1 MLSWFKKKSAAPEPT
16 AAPPV
21 AAAEPPAAEK
31 SSRAGEL
38 IKRWDLAIAEIH
50 ARLHAVLS
58 EAVIASGPI
67 IERLGT
73 DLTPLVLPWNTI
85 TPRMREACEELSE
98 TWNKLSDEMSDS
110 GDFTHE
116 MMSREGNK
124 RDLAGLELELMHD
137 RMYGAVMARAAEH
150 MRQRALGTDAAAHTC
165 KQCGAKLDKV
175 TPVSAS
181 LNVECGYCKSINTVH
196 PGTALRMFAA
206 SGAIHLA
213 SECARAPN
221 EAMRRCEL
229 RIKQYRDAK
238 DVPLAL
244 LIELE
249 ATSRKHWT
257 IRLEEEARHNPEEQK
272 YVAAKLER
280 YMKDVQRTLRRYWQW
295 REHEGAPQ

>member
-1 MLSWFKKKSAAPEPT
+1 MLSWFKKKSAAPEAEP
-16 AAPPV
+16 AAPQAVV
-21 AAAEPPAAEK
+21 AVEK
-31 SSRAGEL
+31 PSRAGEL
-38 IKRWDLAIAEIH
+38 IKRWDVAIAEIH

-58 EAVIASGPI
+58 EAVIGSGPI
-67 IERLGT
+67 IAKLET

-85 TPRMREACEELSE
+85 TPRMRESCEELAE
-98 TWNKLSDEMSDS
+98 TWNTLSDEMSDS

-116 MMSREGNK
+116 MMAREGNK

-137 RMYGAVMARAAEH
+137 RMYGSVMARAAEH
-150 MRQRALGTDAAAHTC
+150 MRQRALGSDAAAHTC

-181 LNVECGYCKSINTVH
+181 LNVECGYCKSINTIH

-213 SECARAPN
+213 AEVARAPN

-249 ATSRKHWT
+249 ATSRTYWT
-257 IRLEEEARHNPEEQK
+257 TRLEEEAKHNPEEQK

-295 REHEGAPQ
+295 REHEGTAQ